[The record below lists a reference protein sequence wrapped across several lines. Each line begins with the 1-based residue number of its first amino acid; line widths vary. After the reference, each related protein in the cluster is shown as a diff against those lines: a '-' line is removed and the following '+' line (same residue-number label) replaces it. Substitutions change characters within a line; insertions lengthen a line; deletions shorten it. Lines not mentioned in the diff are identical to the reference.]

1 MKAYSRNQ
9 KSIIALAVAVILFA
23 LIKFLLLPA
32 FEKIS
37 DQKTNIK
44 FKEKTLEKYAKAIKQ
59 QEKLNIRLKKLK
71 RENRKTIK
79 CFLQGETA
87 SLAAADLQ
95 KIIDGIAEKTG
106 VKIKSVKVMD
116 STGKEGLTSIPLQI
130 KFTSDLTMFEKFI
143 NSIENN
149 RKLLTIPALKIRVK
163 NKRKPMGIS
172 VTMTISGFAQKDE
185 TEE

>member
-59 QEKLNIRLKKLK
+59 QEKLNIRLKKTKK
-71 RENRKTIK
+71 RK
-79 CFLQGETA
+79 
-87 SLAAADLQ
+87 Q
-95 KIIDGIAEKTG
+95 KNN
-106 VKIKSVKVMD
+106 
-116 STGKEGLTSIPLQI
+116 Q
-130 KFTSDLTMFEKFI
+130 MFPSGR
-143 NSIENN
+143 NSITCRCRPSKNN
-149 RKLLTIPALKIRVK
+149 RRD
-163 NKRKPMGIS
+163 R
-172 VTMTISGFAQKDE
+172 
-185 TEE
+185 